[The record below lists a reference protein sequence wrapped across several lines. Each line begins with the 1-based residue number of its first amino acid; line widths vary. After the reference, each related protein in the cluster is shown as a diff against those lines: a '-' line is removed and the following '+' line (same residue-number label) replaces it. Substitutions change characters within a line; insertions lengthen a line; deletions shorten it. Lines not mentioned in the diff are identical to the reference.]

1 MQTEVAEKSR
11 YGHGYG
17 TTQSKG
23 LGAGLAATMRRSR
36 PSDAGALATLI
47 NRAYDVDGVLV
58 DGQPATAADVA
69 DLEGRGDFLVIEEHG
84 GLAAAVYLESAGQ
97 DAHIKMVSVSPEH
110 RGRGLGTRLVAV
122 AEAMSTALGCHRV
135 ALRVVQRRPEL
146 TSWSRRLGYQ
156 SGDDGVSALGSFANM
171 TKALGFA
178 GLPV

>member
-1 MQTEVAEKSR
+1 MQTEIAEQPR
-11 YGHGYG
+11 HGY
-17 TTQSKG
+17 
-23 LGAGLAATMRRSR
+23 GLAATMRRSR

-69 DLEGRGDFLVIEEHG
+69 GLEGRGDFLVIEEHG
-84 GLAAAVYLESAGQ
+84 GLAAAVYLESAGP

-146 TSWSRRLGYQ
+146 TSWSRRLGY
-156 SGDDGVSALGSFANM
+156 SDRRDGELDAGALGCFADM
-171 TKALGFA
+171 TKPLGLAALPA
-178 GLPV
+178 